1 MAIIRISKEFTFE
14 MAHALLGYDDLCK
27 NIHGHSY
34 TLVVTVKGTPS
45 ADPSSPKCG
54 MLIDFSDLKKMIRDN
69 IVSRL
74 DHSLLLNSRT
84 PNELLEMMEK
94 HFDRIVLT
102 DYQPTSENLLAD
114 IAGQIKKLLPSHIR
128 LHSLQLRETKTSYAE
143 WHESDNEEF

>member
-1 MAIIRISKEFTFE
+1 
-14 MAHALLGYDDLCK
+14 
-27 NIHGHSY
+27 
-34 TLVVTVKGTPS
+34 VVTVKGTPS